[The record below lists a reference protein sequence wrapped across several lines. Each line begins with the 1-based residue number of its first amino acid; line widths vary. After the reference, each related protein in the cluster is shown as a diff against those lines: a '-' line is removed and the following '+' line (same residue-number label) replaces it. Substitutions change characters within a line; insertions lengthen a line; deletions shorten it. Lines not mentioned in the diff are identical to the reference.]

1 MPDKLQKL
9 QKLME
14 LANNSLSVEEFLAN
28 FKIVIEYV
36 KKTEINLE
44 KKIDNKCESAQNE
57 LDLIT
62 KQLKETDQEYQNTL
76 KRIEE
81 DSQSTL
87 SNLKKWALERVGD
100 LFIKSSVNQEL
111 KNKISEVDKKM
122 ELVKAYKLPTTSELV
137 SEVSKIVEDLI
148 LPKIPKIP
156 DAPKIPTIEELET
169 NIPKLGAEI
178 RNALELLQGD
188 ERLDVSAIKGL
199 DELIKKVEKLSEA
212 KQTTRFV
219 GGGGGVGK
227 HNTFYYDLSPYLD
240 GTTKTFSLPA
250 AWKVIG
256 VHSGG
261 SAPATFRPTVDFTWS
276 PNSITFTAEIE
287 ASTTLAAGQTI
298 MVVCLE

>member
-1 MPDKLQKL
+1 MSTKLDKLQELMKL
-9 QKLME
+9 T
-14 LANNSLSVEEFLAN
+14 NSSLSVEEFLAN
-28 FKIVIEYV
+28 FKIVVDYV
-36 KKTEINLE
+36 KKIEKNLD
-44 KKIDNKCESAQNE
+44 KKVDDKCEAAENE
-57 LDLIT
+57 MEKIVG
-62 KQLKETDQEYQNTL
+62 QLKETDQKYQNTL
-76 KRIEE
+76 KRIE
-81 DSQSTL
+81 DDNQSTL

-100 LFIKSSVNQEL
+100 LFIKSNITQEL
-111 KNKISEVDKKM
+111 KNKLKEVDAQM
-122 ELVKAYKLPTTSELV
+122 ELVKAYKLPSTADLI
-137 SEVSKIVEDLI
+137 SEVSKIVESSVVSQM
-148 LPKIPKIP
+148 PKSI
-156 DAPKIPTIEELET
+156 TIQEIEAD
-169 NIPKLGAEI
+169 IPKLGAVI
-178 RNALELLQGD
+178 RNSLELLQDD

-219 GGGGGVGK
+219 GGGGGVGR

-261 SAPATFRPTVDFTWS
+261 STPATFRPTIDFTWS
-276 PNSITFTAEIE
+276 PNSITFTGEIE

>member
-9 QKLME
+9 QELMK

-36 KKTEINLE
+36 KKIEKNLD
-44 KKIDNKCESAQNE
+44 KKVDDKCENAQNE
-57 LDLIT
+57 LEKVI
-62 KQLKETDQEYQNTL
+62 KQLKETDQEYQSTL
-76 KRIEE
+76 KRIE
-81 DSQSTL
+81 DDNQSTL

-100 LFIKSSVNQEL
+100 LFVKSNISQEIKKKLN
-111 KNKISEVDKKM
+111 EVDKLM
-122 ELVKAYKLPTTSELV
+122 EPLMDYKLPSTTELV
-137 SEVSKIVEDLI
+137 DEVTQIIEKSIAQQ
-148 LPKIPKIP
+148 LPKVPS
-156 DAPKIPTIEELET
+156 IEDIENDL
-169 NIPKLGAEI
+169 PKLGAKI
-178 RNALELLQGD
+178 RDALELLQDD

-199 DELIKKVEKLSEA
+199 EDLIKKVEKLSEA
-212 KQTTRFV
+212 KQSTRFV

-261 SAPATFRPTVDFTWS
+261 STPATFRPTIDFTWS
-276 PNSITFTAEIE
+276 PTSITFTSEIE

>member
-57 LDLIT
+57 LDQIT

-156 DAPKIPTIEELET
+156 DAPKIPTIEELEAD
-169 NIPKLGAEI
+169 IPKLGSEI
-178 RNALELLQGD
+178 RNALELLQDD

-219 GGGGGVGK
+219 GGGGGVGR

-250 AWKVIG
+250 TWKVIG

-261 SAPATFRPTVDFTWS
+261 STPATFRSTIDFTWS
-276 PNSITFTAEIE
+276 PNSITFTGEIE

>member
-111 KNKISEVDKKM
+111 KNKIHAHHFREV
-122 ELVKAYKLPTTSELV
+122 
-137 SEVSKIVEDLI
+137 I
-148 LPKIPKIP
+148 LHQWI
-156 DAPKIPTIEELET
+156 
-169 NIPKLGAEI
+169 
-178 RNALELLQGD
+178 
-188 ERLDVSAIKGL
+188 
-199 DELIKKVEKLSEA
+199 
-212 KQTTRFV
+212 
-219 GGGGGVGK
+219 
-227 HNTFYYDLSPYLD
+227 
-240 GTTKTFSLPA
+240 
-250 AWKVIG
+250 
-256 VHSGG
+256 
-261 SAPATFRPTVDFTWS
+261 
-276 PNSITFTAEIE
+276 
-287 ASTTLAAGQTI
+287 
-298 MVVCLE
+298 